1 MITME
6 PATEATAMRADPSS
20 VTTAPLTPELWGDFE
35 TLMGPKGGCG
45 GCWCMLWRLRKRD
58 YDAMKGAA
66 NRDAI
71 RAAVVAGPPPGL
83 LAYDGVTP
91 IGWISIA
98 PREVFRR
105 LDTSRVMQPVD
116 DRPVWSVSCFLIA

>member
-1 MITME
+1 
-6 PATEATAMRADPSS
+6 MRWRRAGISCRHPCLLG
-20 VTTAPLTPELWGDFE
+20 ARGRWRRPL
-35 TLMGPKGGCG
+35 GPWQTVWVRGVWCN
-45 GCWCMLWRLRKRD
+45 WCMLWRLRKRD

-105 LDTSRVMQPVD
+105 LDDGERSLLPR
-116 DRPVWSVSCFLIA
+116 